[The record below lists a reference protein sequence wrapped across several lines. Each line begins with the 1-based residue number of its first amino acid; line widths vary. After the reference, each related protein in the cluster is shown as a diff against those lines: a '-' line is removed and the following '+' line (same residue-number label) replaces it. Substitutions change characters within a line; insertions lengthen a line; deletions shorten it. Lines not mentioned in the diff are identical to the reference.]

1 MPFPIALGLAAA
13 QGIYQGIKGI
23 RQKNQAKKL
32 KESTFIPQ
40 ELLMN
45 RDIAQQQAYSRR
57 APGQA
62 NAEENVRRTMANQ
75 IAGAQK
81 SFGGDVNKMAAV
93 SSTAAGQANDAN
105 ARLAGQ
111 GAQFSE
117 NAFNRLSN
125 ANIGIAGQKRQN
137 RSEFLQ
143 TKNALQASGDQN
155 IFSGIGNI
163 ASAGIAGIESGA
175 FDGIGAEARGA
186 ANTRISMGKMQQKFG
201 ANQTTKDQ
209 GKEWV
214 QQGRG
219 MKKTARQALSK
230 GQRGGW
236 NDYLNQSRGGQVYDR
251 YGNPVGY
258 NSQRVTID

>member
-1 MPFPIALGLAAA
+1 MPIPLALGLAAA

-40 ELLMN
+40 ELLLN

-57 APGQA
+57 APGQGL
-62 NAEENVRRTMANQ
+62 AEENVRRTMANR

-81 SFGGDVNKMAAV
+81 SFGGDANKMAAV
-93 SSTAAGQANDAN
+93 ASAATGQANDAN
-105 ARLAGQ
+105 ARLQSQ

-137 RSEFLQ
+137 RSEYLQ

-175 FDGIGAEARGA
+175 FDGIGSELRGN
-186 ANTRISMGKMQQKFG
+186 ANALIKAGKATKGSPTAGMGLSLI
-201 ANQTTKDQ
+201 
-209 GKEWV
+209 KE
-214 QQGRG
+214 GRG
-219 MKKTARQALSK
+219 MKQSARKELAKS
-230 GQRGGW
+230 QRGGW
-236 NDYLNQSRGGQVYDR
+236 NDYLTRRTNDAR
-251 YGNPVGY
+251 YNFDPITGERIN
-258 NSQRVTID
+258 

>member
-1 MPFPIALGLAAA
+1 MPIPIALGLAAA

-32 KESTFIPQ
+32 KESTYIPE

-45 RDIAQQQAYSRR
+45 RDLAQQQAFSRR
-57 APGQA
+57 APGQS
-62 NAEENVRRTMANQ
+62 NAEENTRRNLANR
-75 IAGAQK
+75 ISAAQK
-81 SFGGDVNKMAAV
+81 SFGGDANKMAAV
-93 SSTAAGQANDAN
+93 TSAATGQANDAN
-105 ARLAGQ
+105 ARLAAQGQ
-111 GAQFSE
+111 QFSE
-117 NAFNRLSN
+117 GAFNRLSN
-125 ANIGIAGQKRQN
+125 ANIGVAAQKRQN
-137 RSEFLQ
+137 RSEYMQ

-155 IFSGIGNI
+155 IFSGIGNL

-175 FDGIGAEARGA
+175 FDGIGSETKTM
-186 ANTRISMGKMQQKFG
+186 ANNRISMGKMQQKFG
-201 ANQTTKDQ
+201 ANQATIDQ

-214 QQGRG
+214 KQGKG
-219 MKKTARQALSK
+219 MKKSARQALSK